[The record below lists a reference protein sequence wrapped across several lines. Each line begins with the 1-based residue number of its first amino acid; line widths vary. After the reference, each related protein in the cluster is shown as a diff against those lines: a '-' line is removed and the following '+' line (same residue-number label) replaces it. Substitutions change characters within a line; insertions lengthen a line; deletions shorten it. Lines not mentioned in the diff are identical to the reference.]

1 MRFVCFSTWMQ
12 FLLHL
17 KLNIII
23 YIVYL
28 EIPQE
33 ILQLGA
39 PAVCPDDPVPSA
51 EDLAD
56 QIIEVLN
63 YFR

>member
-1 MRFVCFSTWMQ
+1 MQ